1 MNREVKKQW
10 ILENLIYLIIWLVVF
25 AMPLFK
31 VNYPQT
37 DTRDWPMIVEIW
49 KTTFFF
55 FLLFLL
61 NNYVLVPY
69 FLIRKKSWKYALF
82 VILSLLAFS
91 AIEPLGL
98 RQRRALPPAE
108 RSAPPNRPRDERPP
122 FRDERPPFRD
132 ERFRFPPEGREGIP
146 AGPDRRFNFA
156 PPFILLR
163 LMINSWLIAILL
175 LGFNI
180 AIKFLFKS
188 IRDDRHLRELEKHT
202 LEVELNYLKAQIN
215 PHFFMNT
222 LNNIHALIDI
232 NTEKAKETVIE
243 LSKIMRYVLYGANQT
258 QVALSKE
265 IQFIENYVALMRLRY
280 TEEIDIRLQLPP
292 EIPEAHIPPMLL
304 MTLIENAFKHGVS
317 YRHNSFVYITLS
329 IEADAL
335 HCLVINRLIPS
346 LTPRKPGMGLENM
359 YKRLSLLYGDRYTL
373 DTQATDEEY
382 RVTLIIPLNHELHS
396 DRR

>member
-1 MNREVKKQW
+1 MFMNREGKKQL

-37 DTRDWPMIVEIW
+37 DARDWPMIVEIW
-49 KTTFFF
+49 KTTFLF

-82 VILSLLAFS
+82 AILSLLVLS
-91 AIEPLGL
+91 AIEPVA
-98 RQRRALPPAE
+98 RKRRGALPPAE
-108 RSAPPNRPRDERPP
+108 RLMPPYRPRSERPP
-122 FRDERPPFRD
+122 FQDD
-132 ERFRFPPEGREGIP
+132 RFRFPPGRREGMPSGQEGRFP
-146 AGPDRRFNFA
+146 FA

-232 NTEKAKETVIE
+232 DTEKAKETVIE

-265 IQFIENYVALMRLRY
+265 IQFIENYVALMRIRY
-280 TEEIDIRLQLPP
+280 TEEIDIRLQLPSEVP
-292 EIPEAHIPPMLL
+292 DAGIPPMLL

-329 IEADAL
+329 VEENTL

-346 LTPRKPGMGLENM
+346 LSPRKPGMGMENM
-359 YKRLSLLYGDRYTL
+359 YKRLSLLYGSNYTL
-373 DTQATDEEY
+373 DTQQSDEEY
-382 RVTLIIPLNHELHS
+382 RVTLIIPLSHDALHS